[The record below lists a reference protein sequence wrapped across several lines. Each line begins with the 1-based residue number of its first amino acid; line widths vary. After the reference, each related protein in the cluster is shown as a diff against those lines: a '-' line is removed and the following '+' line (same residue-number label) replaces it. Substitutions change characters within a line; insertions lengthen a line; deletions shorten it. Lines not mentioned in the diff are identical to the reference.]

1 MTLGPRLA
9 QGGTMSVNRTSIL
22 LAILLVC
29 LTACGT
35 IEIKIVYPTP
45 PGPRYQPIPL
55 GITANARSD
64 FASPP
69 VGDMALDGVLFQLT
83 EQIFKS
89 QASST
94 PNDGYPTSISLPTDV
109 PHAQKLHLLI
119 NTGNG
124 FAQFDEQAIGQVTI
138 TCDDTEIPVTD
149 LRLGQ
154 EVREWQLA
162 HNVIYTAS
170 RARQVWVGARADQP
184 HLEGH
189 IDLLSLDL
197 PAACQEGTLTA
208 IEIIDTSAETVGSLD
223 PALNLFG
230 VTIEYQQ

>member
-1 MTLGPRLA
+1 M
-9 QGGTMSVNRTSIL
+9 VI
-22 LAILLVC
+22 

-35 IEIKIVYPTP
+35 IEIGIAYPTP
-45 PGPRYQPIPL
+45 SGPGYQPVPL
-55 GITANARSD
+55 GATANMESD

-69 VGDMALDGVLFQLT
+69 VGDMVLDGIPFQLT

-89 QASST
+89 QAS
-94 PNDGYPTSISLPTDV
+94 PAPDDGYPTSILLPTEV

-124 FAQFDEQAIGQVTI
+124 FAQFDGQAIGQVI
-138 TCDDTEIPVTD
+138 VTCDGVETPVAD

-154 EVREWQLA
+154 DVREWQLA

-170 RARQVWVGARADQP
+170 RVRQVWVGARADQP
-184 HLEGH
+184 HLTGH

-197 PAACQEGTLTA
+197 PETCHSGRLTT
-208 IEIIDTSAETVGSLD
+208 IEIIDTSTNTVESLD

-230 VTIEYQQ
+230 VTVEYRH

>member
-1 MTLGPRLA
+1 MTLD
-9 QGGTMSVNRTSIL
+9 SV
-22 LAILLVC
+22 
-29 LTACGT
+29 
-35 IEIKIVYPTP
+35 P
-45 PGPRYQPIPL
+45 
-55 GITANARSD
+55 
-64 FASPP
+64 
-69 VGDMALDGVLFQLT
+69 FQLS
-83 EQIFKS
+83 EQVFKS
-89 QASST
+89 QASSI
-94 PNDGYPTSISLPTDV
+94 PNDGYPTGILLPTDV

-124 FAQFDEQAIGQVTI
+124 FAQFDGQTIGRVIVT
-138 TCDDTEIPVTD
+138 CNGAEIPVAD

-170 RARQVWVGARADQP
+170 RTQQVWVGARADQP

-197 PAACQEGTLTA
+197 PETCRSGSLTT
-208 IEIIDTSAETVGSLD
+208 IEIIDTSVETVGSLD

-230 VTIEYQQ
+230 ITVEYRH

>member
-1 MTLGPRLA
+1 M
-9 QGGTMSVNRTSIL
+9 MFRTRYLL
-22 LAILLVC
+22 LALIP
-29 LTACGT
+29 LTFLAACGT
-35 IEIKIVYPTP
+35 IEVGIAYPTP

-55 GITANARSD
+55 GAAANTGSD

-69 VGDMALDGVLFQLT
+69 AGDMVLDGVPFQLS

-94 PNDGYPTSISLPTDV
+94 PDDSYPTSILLPTEV
-109 PHAQKLHLLI
+109 SYAQKLHLLI
-119 NTGNG
+119 NAGNG
-124 FAQFDEQAIGQVTI
+124 FAQFDGQTVGQVI
-138 TCDDTEIPVTD
+138 VTCDGTETSVAD

-154 EVREWQLA
+154 DIREWQLA

-184 HLEGH
+184 HLTGH

-197 PAACQEGTLTA
+197 PEACRNGRLTT
-208 IEIIDTSAETVGSLD
+208 IEIIDTSIDTVKSLD

-230 VTIEYQQ
+230 VTVEYRH

>member
-1 MTLGPRLA
+1 MMFRA
-9 QGGTMSVNRTSIL
+9 RYSL
-22 LAILLVC
+22 LALIP
-29 LTACGT
+29 LTFLAACGT
-35 IEIKIVYPTP
+35 IEVGIVYPTP
-45 PGPRYQPIPL
+45 PGPEYQPIPL
-55 GITANARSD
+55 GATANTEPD

-69 VGDMALDGVLFQLT
+69 VGDMVFDGVPFQLA
-83 EQIFKS
+83 ERIFKS
-89 QASST
+89 QAS
-94 PNDGYPTSISLPTDV
+94 PAPDDGYPTSILLPTEV

-124 FAQFDEQAIGQVTI
+124 FAQFDGQAIGQVI
-138 TCDDTEIPVTD
+138 VTCDDTETLVAD

-154 EVREWQLA
+154 DIREWQLA

-184 HLEGH
+184 HLTGH

-197 PAACQEGTLTA
+197 PEACRNGRLTA
-208 IEIIDTSAETVGSLD
+208 LEITDTSVETVDSLD

-230 VTIEYQQ
+230 ATIEYRH

>member
-1 MTLGPRLA
+1 MMFRVRYSLPALIPLTFLA
-9 QGGTMSVNRTSIL
+9 
-22 LAILLVC
+22 
-29 LTACGT
+29 ACGT
-35 IEIKIVYPTP
+35 IEAGIVYPTP
-45 PGPRYQPIPL
+45 PGPEYQPIPL
-55 GITANARSD
+55 GATANTESD

-69 VGDMALDGVLFQLT
+69 VGDMVFDGVPFQLAG
-83 EQIFKS
+83 QIFKS
-89 QASST
+89 QAS
-94 PNDGYPTSISLPTDV
+94 PAPDDDYPTSILLPTEV

-124 FAQFDEQAIGQVTI
+124 FAQFDGQAIGQVI
-138 TCDDTEIPVTD
+138 ATCDDTETLVAD

-154 EVREWQLA
+154 DIREWQLA

-184 HLEGH
+184 HLTGH

-197 PAACQEGTLTA
+197 PEACRNGRLTA
-208 IEIIDTSAETVGSLD
+208 LEITDTSVETVDSLD

-230 VTIEYQQ
+230 ATIEYRH

>member
-1 MTLGPRLA
+1 
-9 QGGTMSVNRTSIL
+9 MSINRTI
-22 LAILLVC
+22 ILLVALPVF

-35 IEIKIVYPTP
+35 IEVRIIDPTP
-45 PGPRYQPIPL
+45 SGPRYQPIPL
-55 GITANARSD
+55 GTAANAKSD

-69 VGDMALDGVLFQLT
+69 VGEMVLGGVPFQLS
-83 EQIFKS
+83 EQVFKS
-89 QASST
+89 QASSV
-94 PNDGYPTSISLPTDV
+94 PDDGYPTDILLPTDILY
-109 PHAQKLHLLI
+109 AQKLHLLI

-124 FAQFDEQAIGQVTI
+124 FAQFDGQAIGQVVA
-138 TCDDTEIPVTD
+138 TCDDTEILVTN

-154 EVREWQLA
+154 DVREWQLA

-170 RARQVWVGARADQP
+170 RAQQVWVGARADQP

-197 PAACQEGTLTA
+197 PEACRSERLTA
-208 IEIIDTSAETVGSLD
+208 IEIVDTSVDTVGSLD

-230 VTIEYQQ
+230 VTVEYQQ

>member
-1 MTLGPRLA
+1 
-9 QGGTMSVNRTSIL
+9 MSVNRTSIL
-22 LAILLVC
+22 LATLLVF

-35 IEIKIVYPTP
+35 IEVRIVYPTP
-45 PGPRYQPIPL
+45 PGPRYQSILL
-55 GITANARSD
+55 GTAANTASN

-69 VGDMALDGVLFQLT
+69 VGDTVLGSVPFRLS

-89 QASST
+89 QASPT
-94 PNDGYPTSISLPTDV
+94 PDADYPASILLRTDV
-109 PHAQKLHLLI
+109 PYAQKLHLLI

-124 FAQFDEQAIGQVTI
+124 FAQFDGQTIGQVI
-138 TCDDTEIPVTD
+138 ATCDDAEIPVAD

-154 EVREWQLA
+154 NIREWQLA

-170 RARQVWVGARADQP
+170 RTQQVWVGARADQP

-208 IEIIDTSAETVGSLD
+208 IEIVDTSVETVGSLD

-230 VTIEYQQ
+230 VTVETQR